1 MSKTPKNYLLLALI
15 LVFGFVY
22 RVVLMLRETFPPGAD
37 IGLHASIIDSITKGG
52 NTNFLYNYYHMG
64 GGSSVTFPGYHIFT
78 SYIILLTGMNNYA
91 AQTVVVSLFSSLVVV
106 VAFLLTRKIW
116 NASAALIVA
125 FLVAVSRFD
134 LEMLMWGGYP
144 NVIAVMLIPLA
155 FYLFLEKDRFSVV
168 AFLVVTSLVSG
179 AIFLTHSLSAVLF
192 IAITLST
199 VVFTLVFAGRMGE
212 RRSGLIL
219 WVLPLILGAVAIA
232 PFLIQVVPAYLG
244 ADASTFTGGV
254 TAIKEALLATK
265 MLPLDIVVPLL
276 IFVFLYFP
284 FSKYYTGKFFSLST
298 MLLVLWWFI
307 PTVLTQGYLVGI
319 YTDYNR
325 FLYFVILPIIIL
337 IGLGFYHSARYIGQ
351 GLGWLASHAKQAP
364 QIRLSSNKTLRR
376 VLPHLEEKSF
386 ALIFT
391 LILVLYAFLSVGLFA
406 PPAQGVGLQS
416 FYRLMNQPEYDAIQ
430 WAKNNTAPNAVFLT
444 DAQYGW
450 WFGGFAERPTLSAV
464 SPEYLTNNREFA
476 PATMASR
483 VLDTDFLVDNG
494 IIQVREDGGFIGRH
508 NPDFYAKLPNQYFPY
523 GFFTF
528 DNTEITA
535 TFLDQKGN
543 SQFMDLTDLS
553 VTDQHMENNS
563 DYASIFVT
571 RANSYF
577 TFTEETTVYKGIGFA
592 NLTMSIASSSPDVTF
607 VSLRFTL
614 HTIGT
619 EIQAENGTSLGF
631 FNTWDKVAGQLIFA
645 EGQPFMTG
653 SNFDTTGICE
663 LTYGLNAKS
672 FTELNLYAGV
682 YHYDANAGSDLNRQ
696 QQLYYYQGIMSQ
708 HAQTKTNKVT
718 DLPLDVFNYHQALA
732 AYNVSYVALRDIGQ
746 IPRFAK
752 DPTFSLVFIN
762 YDVAI
767 FKVVQK

>member
-1 MSKTPKNYLLLALI
+1 
-15 LVFGFVY
+15 
-22 RVVLMLRETFPPGAD
+22 MLRQTFPPGAD

-78 SYIILLTGMNNYA
+78 SYIILLTGMNDYV
-91 AQTVVVSLFSSLVVV
+91 AQAVVVSLFSSLVVV

-116 NASAALIVA
+116 NTSAALIVA

-134 LEMLMWGGYP
+134 IEMLMWGGYP
-144 NVIAVMLIPLA
+144 NVIAIMLIPLA
-155 FYLFLEKDRFSVV
+155 FYLFLEKDRFSV
-168 AFLVVTSLVSG
+168 APFLIVSSLVSG

-192 IAITLST
+192 IVITLGT
-199 VVFTLVFAGRMGE
+199 VVFTLIFAGRMGE
-212 RRSGLIL
+212 RRRGLIL
-219 WVLPLILGAVAIA
+219 WLLPLILGAVAIA
-232 PFLIQVVPAYLG
+232 PFLIQVAPAYLG

-284 FSKYYTGKFFSLST
+284 FSKYYTKRFLSLPT
-298 MLLVLWWFI
+298 VLLVLWWLL
-307 PTVLTQGYLVGI
+307 PTVLTQGYLFGV

-325 FLYFVILPIIIL
+325 FLYYVILPVIML
-337 IGLGFYHSARYIGQ
+337 IGLGFYHTSKHIGQ
-351 GLGWLASHAKQAP
+351 GLGWLFQHIKQTP
-364 QIRLSSNKTLRR
+364 QVQLSNSKVLRKA
-376 VLPHLEEKSF
+376 LPHLEEKTF
-386 ALIFT
+386 ALILTF
-391 LILVLYAFLSVGLFA
+391 ILVLYAFLSVGLFA
-406 PPAQGVGLQS
+406 PPVSGVGLQS
-416 FYRLMNQPEYDAIQ
+416 FYQLMNEPEYDAIQ
-430 WAKNNTAPNAVFLT
+430 WAKANTAPSAVFLT

-464 SPEYLTNNREFA
+464 SPEYLTNSREFA
-476 PATMASR
+476 PATMAYR

-508 NPDFYAKLPNQYFPY
+508 NPDFYAKRPNQYFPY

-592 NLTMSIASSSPDVTF
+592 NLTMSIASSNPDVTF

-619 EIQAENGTSLGF
+619 EFRTDDGSSLGF

-653 SNFDTTGICE
+653 SNFDNPGTCE
-663 LTYGLNAKS
+663 LTYALNSNS

-682 YHYDANAGSDLNRQ
+682 YQYDANAESDLNQ
-696 QQLYYYQGIMSQ
+696 QQELNYYQGIMTQ
-708 HAQTKTNKVT
+708 HAQTKTDKVS
-718 DLPLDVFNYHQALA
+718 DLPLDVFDYHQALA
-732 AYNVSYVALRDIGQ
+732 AYNVSYIALRDIGQ

-762 YDVAI
+762 NDVAI